1 MRFRATS
8 ALIDQQ
14 QRGVMFLGK
23 LNRLALARAEQ
34 SERRVRLGGHRANV
48 NPFRQV
54 QQPNADY
61 RWCIR
66 MGKLCKNRRG
76 NYDAFVEAGR
86 TDSLLI

>member
-1 MRFRATS
+1 MRFHATS

-23 LNRLALARAEQ
+23 LNRLVLARAEQ
-34 SERRVRLGGHRANV
+34 SERRVRLGGRPEDR

-54 QQPNADY
+54 RQPNADY

-66 MGKLCKNRRG
+66 MGKLFKNGRG
-76 NYDAFVEAGR
+76 TYDA
-86 TDSLLI
+86 L